1 MKSGGGTSGRNFASS
16 AHPPEEVLEL
26 LDSLT
31 YFQTCLS
38 QAATSIGLFV
48 GDPARMKTR
57 WANIHQTIPKIVVL
71 LRESGDMPAA
81 KKVSFS
87 LLDVLEKVFLT
98 AESVQKVIETFD
110 VSALSIDGGEKSDR
124 SLIGC
129 ITFAKDVATTLA
141 NVIAAC
147 LAEQS

>member
-1 MKSGGGTSGRNFASS
+1 MKSGGGGAGRKLVSS
-16 AHPPEEVLEL
+16 AQPPEEVMEL
-26 LDSLT
+26 LDSLA

-38 QAATSIGLFV
+38 QAATSAGLFV

-57 WANIHQTIPKIVVL
+57 WASVHQTIPKFVL
-71 LRESGDMPAA
+71 FRDSGDIPPA
-81 KKVSFS
+81 KKASFS
-87 LLDVLEKVFLT
+87 LLDLLEKTFLT
-98 AESVQKVIETFD
+98 TESVQKVIETVD

-129 ITFAKDVATTLA
+129 IAFTKDVATTLA

-147 LAEQS
+147 LAEQL

>member
-1 MKSGGGTSGRNFASS
+1 MKSGGGGAGRKLVSS
-16 AHPPEEVLEL
+16 AQPPEEVMEL
-26 LDSLT
+26 LDSLA

-38 QAATSIGLFV
+38 QAATSAGLFV

-57 WANIHQTIPKIVVL
+57 WVSVHQTIPKFVL
-71 LRESGDMPAA
+71 DIPPA
-81 KKVSFS
+81 KKASFS
-87 LLDVLEKVFLT
+87 LLDLLEKMFLT
-98 AESVQKVIETFD
+98 SESVQKVIETVD

-129 ITFAKDVATTLA
+129 IAFTKDVATTLA

-147 LAEQS
+147 LAEQL